1 MSVCV
6 CVCPV
11 KLLSLFVCSSVRGL
25 VAVTV
30 LCHRVLSAICYC
42 NPRIVALLV
51 SQSVLSL
58 VCNLFEVSFYLG
70 QDVRMLGMLL
80 MHELC
85 VLAVFDHFCRRS
97 AVSFFPAPNH

>member
-1 MSVCV
+1 MSA
-6 CVCPV
+6 V

-51 SQSVLSL
+51 SQSVSPFL
-58 VCNLFEVSFYLG
+58 VG
-70 QDVRMLGMLL
+70 
-80 MHELC
+80 
-85 VLAVFDHFCRRS
+85 LAGLQFI
-97 AVSFFPAPNH
+97 